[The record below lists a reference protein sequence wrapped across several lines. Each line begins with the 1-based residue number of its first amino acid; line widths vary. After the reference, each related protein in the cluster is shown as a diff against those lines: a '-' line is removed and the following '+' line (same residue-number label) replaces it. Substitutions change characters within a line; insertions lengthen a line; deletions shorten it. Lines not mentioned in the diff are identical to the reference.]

1 MHACASCTYPQSEPF
16 VWTVHI
22 RDHLNEDEQQALWE
36 YVVLEK
42 HPPNQPI
49 EKRAIWK
56 LKELAKATGNGG
68 GLEDAKRKADEF
80 FERPSKVGRM
90 GD

>member
-1 MHACASCTYPQSEPF
+1 MVMT
-16 VWTVHI
+16 
-22 RDHLNEDEQQALWE
+22 
-36 YVVLEK
+36 K
-42 HPPNQPI
+42 HPPNQPV

-56 LKELAKATGNGG
+56 LKELVKATEKGG
-68 GLEDAKRKADEF
+68 GLEGAKRKADEF

>member
-1 MHACASCTYPQSEPF
+1 M
-16 VWTVHI
+16 
-22 RDHLNEDEQQALWE
+22 NEEEQKALWH
-36 YVVLEK
+36 YVVMTK
-42 HPPNQPI
+42 HPPNQPV

-56 LKELAKATGNGG
+56 LKELVKATEKGA
-68 GLEDAKRKADEF
+68 GLEGAKRKADEF